1 MDIRQ
6 EAIRIERVFALLLFA
21 GLIGFFV
28 YRVSGVAEV
37 AERMSVETHIRQLQA
52 AIDMEFANLMMLNQQ
67 KKALNWL
74 GKNPFP
80 MLKAASES
88 ENIFSDYLG
97 EQWDVQLNNIERG
110 KWIYDKNQK
119 VIIYRLK
126 NDGVV
131 TSNDP
136 IKGRMVWKVIPR
148 VIEENDLIHSGKHK
162 RVDSVRLKSLYEY
175 KWNY

>member
-6 EAIRIERVFALLLFA
+6 EAIRIERVLALLLFA

-28 YRVSGVAEV
+28 YRASGVAEV
-37 AERMSVETHIRQLQA
+37 AERMSVETRIRQLQA
-52 AIDMEFANLMMLNQQ
+52 AIDMEFATLMMLDQQ

-74 GKNPFP
+74 GINPFP

-97 EQWDVQLNNIERG
+97 EQRDVQLNNIDPG

-126 NDGVV
+126 NKGVV
-131 TSNDP
+131 SSNDP
-136 IKGRMVWKVIPR
+136 IKGRMVWKVTPR
-148 VIEENDLIHSGKHK
+148 VVEENDLRHSGKHK
-162 RVDSVRLKSLYEY
+162 RVDSVRLKSLFAY